1 MIKITR
7 DGFFLGGLAPPQ
19 KILGGL
25 KPSSPPPLFLRHC
38 YTDILVYLKRKVRLS
53 AGWDSEGSSVSV
65 VVGTSV
71 TFSSLDGSVRL
82 LGGDDIEGSL
92 FSTTGD
98 GADKIEKKRKT
109 KINMDKSY
117 N

>member
-1 MIKITR
+1 MFAKNTVVDHLISVRKTI
-7 DGFFLGGLAPPQ
+7 PY
-19 KILGGL
+19 
-25 KPSSPPPLFLRHC
+25 

-71 TFSSLDGSVRL
+71 TFSALDGSVRL

-98 GADKIEKKRKT
+98 GADKIEKKKE
-109 KINMDKSY
+109 DK
-117 N
+117 NKHG